1 VLNVCHPR
9 VAAVLAD
16 GLHAFRKH
24 MAEVSRQVSVAPAPA
39 KVQRFVRMHE
49 AGLPLDIT
57 VRWYPLT
64 AVEAIQAR
72 VEKLTRRGRQVWISQ
87 GLPWDSHMDHRLASV
102 ERKTD
107 LVKGVNSLDDFENE
121 ALRRLKKWEQGSWA
135 KLYYDT
141 PARAL
146 TGGTI
151 GFDTN
156 RHDNMMLGDS
166 RTVRLEAASGISDVR
181 DLQRQMSARQ
191 VLVVTADGPLCS
203 EIETALEPMDF
214 SVVQESDTGAIV
226 GAIGRMAAGE
236 PRVVIVDAR
245 KSLSVAQA
253 ALDDLKG
260 SADTASLPVILI
272 VDDEGSFPAELRT
285 RVAAAIRSPASAEEI
300 RTRVLLTGFRVLAD
314 AVGFQMASEDPVAR
328 REVDRL
334 LKTVMGNGGTYR
346 RMMARVANLEARPTI
361 AFEFKL
367 VPLAPYEFFF
377 IDYEWS
383 GVKHELHRFDWLYHL
398 DAE

>member
-1 VLNVCHPR
+1 VLT
-9 VAAVLAD
+9 D
-16 GLHAFRKH
+16 GLHAFRRH
-24 MAEVSRQVSVAPAPA
+24 MAEVSRQVGVVSAPA
-39 KVQRFVRMHE
+39 KVRRFVRMHE

-64 AVEAIQAR
+64 AEGAIEARI
-72 VEKLTRRGRQVWISQ
+72 EKLTRKGRQVWISQ
-87 GLPWDSHMDHRLASV
+87 GLPWDPHADDKVASV
-102 ERKTD
+102 ERKTE
-107 LVKGVNSLDDFENE
+107 LIKGVNALDDFGNH
-121 ALRRLKKWEQGSWA
+121 ALPRLKKWEPGSWA

-141 PARAL
+141 PVRAL

-156 RHDNMMLGDS
+156 RHDSMMLHDS

-191 VLVVTADGPLCS
+191 VLVATGDGPLRS
-203 EIETALEPMDF
+203 EIEMALEPTDC
-214 SVVQESDTGAIV
+214 SVVQVSDTGAIV
-226 GAIGRMAAGE
+226 GAIGQMAVGE

-245 KSLSVAQA
+245 KGLPVGQA

-260 SADTASLPVILI
+260 SADTASVPVILI
-272 VDDEGSFPAELRT
+272 VDNEESSPAGLRT
-285 RVAAAIRSPASAEEI
+285 SVAACIKSPVSAEEI
-300 RTRVLLTGFRVLAD
+300 RTRVLLTGFRVLGD
-314 AVGFQMASEDPVAR
+314 AAGFQLVSEDADTH
-328 REVDRL
+328 REVERL

-346 RMMARVANLEARPTI
+346 RMMARIANLEARPTI

-383 GVKHELHRFDWLYHL
+383 GVRHALHRFDWLYYL
-398 DAE
+398 DAD

>member
-1 VLNVCHPR
+1 MLT
-9 VAAVLAD
+9 D
-16 GLHAFRKH
+16 GLHAFRRH
-24 MAEVSRQVSVAPAPA
+24 MSEVSRQVSAASAPA

-64 AVEAIQAR
+64 AEEAIEAR
-72 VEKLTRRGRQVWISQ
+72 IAKLTGRGRQVWISQ
-87 GLPWDSHMDHRLASV
+87 GLPWDSHTGDQVASV

-107 LVKGVNSLDDFENE
+107 LIKGVNTLLDFRNH
-121 ALRRLKKWEQGSWA
+121 ALPRLKKWEEGSWA

-141 PARAL
+141 PVRAL

-156 RHDNMMLGDS
+156 RHDSMMLRDW
-166 RTVRLEAASGISDVR
+166 RAVRLEAAVGISDVR

-191 VLVVTADGPLCS
+191 VLVATGDARLCT
-203 EIETALEPMDF
+203 EIEAALELTDC
-214 SVVQESDTGAIV
+214 SLVQVSEMSALG
-226 GAIGRMAAGE
+226 GAIGRMAVGE

-245 KSLSVAQA
+245 KGEPVGQA
-253 ALDDLKG
+253 ALEDLKG

-272 VDDEGSFPAELRT
+272 VDDEGSSTVDLIT
-285 RVAAAIRSPASAEEI
+285 RVAAAIRSPVSAEDI
-300 RTRVLLTGFRVLAD
+300 RTRVLLTGFRVLGD
-314 AVGFQMASEDPVAR
+314 AEGFQLDSEDSLMR
-328 REVDRL
+328 REINRL
-334 LKTVMGNGGTYR
+334 LRTVMGNDGTYR
-346 RMMARVANLEARPTI
+346 RMMARIANLEARPTI

-383 GVKHELHRFDWLYHL
+383 GVRHELHRFDWLYYLHA
-398 DAE
+398 D

>member
-1 VLNVCHPR
+1 VLT
-9 VAAVLAD
+9 D
-16 GLHAFRKH
+16 GLHAFRRH
-24 MAEVSRQVSVAPAPA
+24 MTEVSRQVSVASAPA

-49 AGLPLDIT
+49 VGLPLDIT

-64 AVEAIQAR
+64 ALEAIEAR
-72 VEKLTRRGRQVWISQ
+72 IEKLTRRGQQVWISQ
-87 GLPWDSHMDHRLASV
+87 GIPRDPQTDDQLASV
-102 ERKTD
+102 ERKTP
-107 LVKGVNSLDDFENE
+107 LIKGVNTLDDFGKQ
-121 ALRRLKKWEQGSWA
+121 ALPCLKKWEQGSWA

-141 PARAL
+141 PVRAL

-156 RHDNMMLGDS
+156 RHDSMMLHDS

-181 DLQRQMSARQ
+181 DLQRQMSARK
-191 VLVVTADGPLCS
+191 VLVATGDAPLCS
-203 EIETALEPMDF
+203 EIETALEPMDC
-214 SVVQESDTGAIV
+214 SVVQVSDTGAVV
-226 GAIGRMAAGE
+226 GAIRQMAVGE

-245 KSLSVAQA
+245 EGLPVGEA

-260 SADTASLPVILI
+260 SADTASVPVILI
-272 VDDEGSFPAELRT
+272 VDDEGSSPAGLRT
-285 RVAAAIRSPASAEEI
+285 RVAAAIRSPVSAEEI
-300 RTRVLLTGFRVLAD
+300 RTRVLLTGFRVLGD
-314 AVGFQMASEDPVAR
+314 AAGFQLASEDR
-328 REVDRL
+328 GTHREVDRL
-334 LKTVMGNGGTYR
+334 LKTVMGNGGAYR

-383 GVKHELHRFDWLYHL
+383 GVRHELHRFDWLYYL
-398 DAE
+398 DAD

>member
-1 VLNVCHPR
+1 VR
-9 VAAVLAD
+9 AA
-16 GLHAFRKH
+16 
-24 MAEVSRQVSVAPAPA
+24 SAPA

-64 AVEAIQAR
+64 AEEAIEAR
-72 VEKLTRRGRQVWISQ
+72 IEKLTRQGRQVWISQ
-87 GLPWDSHMDHRLASV
+87 GLPWDPQIGDQLASV

-107 LVKGVNSLDDFENE
+107 LIKGVNSLDDFGKE
-121 ALRRLKKWEQGSWA
+121 ALPQLRKWEQGSWA

-141 PARAL
+141 PVRAL

-151 GFDTN
+151 GFDTH
-156 RHDNMMLGDS
+156 RYDSLMLHDS

-191 VLVVTADGPLCS
+191 VLVASADARLCS
-203 EIETALEPMDF
+203 EIETALEPMNCP
-214 SVVQESDTGAIV
+214 VVQVPDTGAVV
-226 GAIGRMAAGE
+226 GAIRRMATGE

-245 KSLSVAQA
+245 EGLPVGRA
-253 ALDDLKG
+253 ALNDLKG
-260 SADTASLPVILI
+260 SSDTASLPVILI
-272 VDDEGSFPAELRT
+272 VDSEGSSPADLRT
-285 RVAAAIRSPASAEEI
+285 RVAAAIRSPVSAEEI
-300 RTRVLLTGFRVLAD
+300 RTRVLLTGLRVLGD
-314 AVGFQMASEDPVAR
+314 AAGFQLASEDPVAHS
-328 REVDRL
+328 EVDRL

-346 RMMARVANLEARPTI
+346 RMMARIANLEARPTI

-383 GVKHELHRFDWLYHL
+383 GVRHELHRFDWLYYL
-398 DAE
+398 DAD